1 MTTSSPRDWPWRS
14 VARPGGQQ
22 RGCLVVE
29 LWSRAGGRQRGLLA
43 RRRGSL
49 TLEAGCLA
57 VEAWGDAG
65 GRRRDLLAGR
75 RAAGSAG
82 AAVVVSRPLLWLWA
96 LQPTVTAGKKTD
108 VVTGHGRGRS
118 RTPIWA
124 PHPAGGARGSVAAE
138 KKTTSR
144 RCVRGERVVG
154 FDGPFAQGPK
164 ISHVQ

>member
-1 MTTSSPRDWPWRS
+1 VTTSSPRDWPWRS

-96 LQPTVTAGKKTD
+96 LQPTVAAGKKTD

-118 RTPIWA
+118 RTPSSGRRIRPVALAVPSWQRRNDVSTLCQRGKS
-124 PHPAGGARGSVAAE
+124 GGL
-138 KKTTSR
+138 
-144 RCVRGERVVG
+144 
-154 FDGPFAQGPK
+154 
-164 ISHVQ
+164 